1 MIYFTSDLHFGHQKE
16 FLYEPRGFNNVQTHN
31 ETIISN
37 WNTLIK
43 PTDTVYILGD
53 LMLGNTEKGLENVRQ
68 LQGEIFIILGNHDTS
83 NRIEEYNKLPNVK
96 DICYATAIKYNNYH
110 FYLSHYPTL
119 TGNREEWRKVANLC
133 GHSHTQ
139 DKWADWDKMCYHVE
153 MDAHN
158 CMPVNIDEVITD
170 IRQHK
175 EEIVSQDNGGLV
187 NEN

>member
-110 FYLSHYPTL
+110 FYLSHYPTITSNFDL
-119 TGNREEWRKVANLC
+119 DKPLKARLINLC
-133 GHSHTQ
+133 GHSHI
-139 DKWADWDKMCYHVE
+139 KNPFEDWDRYNSPIYHVE
-153 MDAHN
+153 LDAHN
-158 CMPVNIDEVITD
+158 NIPVSIDCI
-170 IRQHK
+170 IQ
-175 EEIVSQDNGGLV
+175 EI
-187 NEN
+187 ENHCKQYSG